1 MLRRVVAIIEV
12 DDDRAIEEDSGTLD
26 YLLREMGWVQES
38 GVELIEAKILDED
51 DPEDA
56 EAINLTN
63 KIFN

>member
-12 DDDRAIEEDSGTLD
+12 DDDIAIAENSGTLD
-26 YLLREMGWVQES
+26 YLLKKMVRMQRS
-38 GVELIEAKILDED
+38 GIELVEAKILDED

-56 EAINLTN
+56 EAISLTD